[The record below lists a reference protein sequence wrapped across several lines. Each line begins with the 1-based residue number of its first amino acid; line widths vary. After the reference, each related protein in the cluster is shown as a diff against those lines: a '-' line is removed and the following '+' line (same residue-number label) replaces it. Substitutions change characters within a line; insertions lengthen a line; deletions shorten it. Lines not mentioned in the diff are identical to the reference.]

1 MMNAP
6 GALVLRFAQAAAVA
20 SVAVGI
26 CSGVLLAFVYE
37 PSSQL
42 SPVRLYRA
50 ESDILDTRGDIM
62 LRRGEVAAVEQIPEH
77 RGRLNALSDTAEVPV
92 SVAERSHGLLTS
104 SVAGA
109 IVLRVHAV
117 AATALILGLG
127 AVWATMVLG
136 GLSLRNHGIVIG
148 MIALAMMLAWVGTT
162 LSGTSR
168 ALDAYQIGRTLIVDN
183 LPVVGDLAAVFLP
196 ERWNASRQFA
206 LHALWLTPMLVVL
219 GGFVARRWHWT
230 VGEIECGTIGLVLV
244 ISGAV
249 WGVLDPPLSGGE
261 LRKPAWYLGA
271 PYALFH
277 VLPAD
282 ATMLVV
288 VFWWGVMV
296 VASRS
301 RSAFLRKTAVG
312 MLGVWLSAG
321 AVASLLVGE
330 R

>member
-1 MMNAP
+1 MNAP
-6 GALVLRFAQAAAVA
+6 RALILRFAQAAAVV

-26 CSGVLLAFVYE
+26 FSGVLLALVYE
-37 PSSQL
+37 PSSQ
-42 SPVRLYRA
+42 SSTVRLYRA
-50 ESDILDTRGDIM
+50 VSDVVDTSGDIL
-62 LRRGEVAAVEQIPEH
+62 LRRGDVAAVEQIPEH
-77 RGRLNALSDTAEVPV
+77 RGMLNALSDTAEAPV
-92 SVAERSHGLLTS
+92 SVAARSHGLLAS
-104 SVAGA
+104 SVTGA
-109 IVLRVHAV
+109 IVLRVHAL
-117 AATALILGLG
+117 AASALILGLG

-136 GLSLRNHGIVIG
+136 GVSLRKHGIVIG
-148 MIALAMMLAWVGTT
+148 MIALTMMLAWVGTT

-206 LHALWLTPMLVVL
+206 LHALWLTPMLGVL
-219 GGFVARRWHWT
+219 GGVVARRWRWM
-230 VGEIECGTIGLVLV
+230 VGGVECGIVGLALV
-244 ISGAV
+244 VGGVI
-249 WGVLDPPLSGGE
+249 WGMVDPPLPGGE

-321 AVASLLVGE
+321 AVASLLLGE

>member
-1 MMNAP
+1 MIP
-6 GALVLRFAQAAAVA
+6 SVALITRVAQTAAVA

-26 CSGVLLAFVYE
+26 FSGVFLALVYE
-37 PSSQL
+37 PSSQ
-42 SPVRLYRA
+42 SSTVRLYRA
-50 ESDILDTRGDIM
+50 ESDVVDTSGDVL
-62 LRRGEVAAVEQIPEH
+62 LRCGEVAAVEQIPEH
-77 RGRLNALSDTAEVPV
+77 RGMLKALSDTAEAPV
-92 SVAERSHGLLTS
+92 SVAARSHGLVVS
-104 SVAGA
+104 SVAGS
-109 IVLRVHAV
+109 ILLRVHAL
-117 AATALILGLG
+117 AASALILALG
-127 AVWATMVLG
+127 GVWAAMVLDSAATG
-136 GLSLRNHGIVIG
+136 SRWVVFG
-148 MIALAMMLAWVGTT
+148 MVVLALLLAWVGTT

-206 LHALWLTPMLVVL
+206 LHALWLTPLLGVL
-219 GGFVARRWHWT
+219 GGVVARRWRWM
-230 VGEIECGTIGLVLV
+230 VGGVECGIVGLALV
-244 ISGAV
+244 VGGVV
-249 WGVLDPPLSGGE
+249 WGMVDPPLPGGE

-282 ATMLVV
+282 ATMLVIV
-288 VFWWGVMV
+288 VWWGAMV

-312 MLGVWLSAG
+312 MLGIWFGAG
-321 AVASLLVGE
+321 AVASLLLGE